1 MLEPVNVKNM
11 FLPVVL
17 GREVQQFAKGCI
29 CVGNI
34 FKYCG
39 AAHSLYKISNGRL
52 FVGLAECSSYYPL
65 FSTEEWAF
73 YTPHCGSLEL
83 TGRTIFCMRVCA

>member
-29 CVGNI
+29 CVGNLTFLNTVELLTVSI
-34 FKYCG
+34 RFQMVVCLWDLLSV
-39 AAHSLYKISNGRL
+39 HHIILCSLQRSGPSIRHIA
-52 FVGLAECSSYYPL
+52 V
-65 FSTEEWAF
+65 
-73 YTPHCGSLEL
+73 
-83 TGRTIFCMRVCA
+83 R